1 MNGLKKH
8 FNITHMTKTQVVY
21 FVVCLENGTVL
32 NESENTEEAQYQYN
46 LYNLCTYSFILRQ
59 IKAKH
64 VIIRSSSEAIRP

>member
-8 FNITHMTKTQVVY
+8 FKITHLIKTQVVY
-21 FVVCLENGTVL
+21 FAVCLEHGTVL
-32 NESENTEEAQYQYN
+32 NESENTGEAQYQYN
-46 LYNLCTYSFILRQ
+46 LYNLCTYSFIIRQ